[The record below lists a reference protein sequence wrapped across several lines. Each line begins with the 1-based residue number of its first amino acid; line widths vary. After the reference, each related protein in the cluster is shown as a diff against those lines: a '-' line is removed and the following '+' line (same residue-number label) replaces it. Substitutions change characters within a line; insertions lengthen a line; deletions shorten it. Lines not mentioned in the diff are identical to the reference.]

1 MFGMGAMSN
10 SIRELEDS
18 PFIFAIG
25 TNTTESHPVI
35 ALRIKKAVK
44 KGARLIVA
52 DPRRIDLVRFAERY
66 LPLRV
71 GSDLAL
77 LNAMAHVIVDEQLY
91 RQDYLDA
98 RAEGFDVYR
107 EHLSSL
113 TPEWAAPICGIDPQ
127 IIREVARA
135 YATAERAAIC
145 YTLGITEHACGV
157 SNVEALGNLALL
169 TGNLGRRSA
178 GVNPLRGQNNVQGTG
193 DMGCMPESLPGYM
206 KVANPDDRAFVSRA
220 WGLEVS
226 ATPGKKKPEV
236 VEAVLAGKLHAM
248 WVMGDNTVISD
259 TDSVRTVAALRAL
272 DFLVVQDIFLTETAK
287 LAHVVLPAAASFAE
301 VDGIYTNSDRHV
313 QRVRKA
319 VEPPGQAWPDWKI
332 IAEAAKHLGHDWGYA
347 DAEAVWS
354 EAAAIAPTLRGISYQ
369 RLETEHLA
377 WPCPDATH
385 PGTEFLHVGTFKRGR
400 GLFMNVSHQPIADGT
415 DEEFPLILS
424 TGRRLSTYHTGTQTR
439 RARHFDRIQ
448 SREEVEVHPADA
460 AALGLSDGARVS
472 ISSRRGTV
480 EAHLKITDRSPRGT
494 VFMTFHFP
502 DQTHTNLLSST
513 AVDPLTLTPEFKAC
527 AVRISPS
534 APTEAFRL
542 EEH

>member
-10 SIRELEDS
+10 SIRELEDA

-44 KGARLIVA
+44 KGARLFVA
-52 DPRRIDLVRFAERY
+52 DPRRIDLVRYAERY

-77 LNAMAHVIVDEQLY
+77 LNALSHVIVEEGLYAKAFVDE
-91 RQDYLDA
+91 
-98 RAEGFDVYR
+98 RAEGFDAYR
-107 EHLSSL
+107 DHLRTL
-113 TPEWAAPICGIDPQ
+113 TPEWAAPICGLTPES
-127 IIREVARA
+127 IRELARA
-135 YATAERAAIC
+135 YATAERAAIV

-169 TGNLGRRSA
+169 TGNLGRRSS

-193 DMGCMPESLPGYM
+193 DMGCMPENLPGYM
-206 KVANPDDRAFVSRA
+206 KVANADERALVSQA

-226 ATPGKKKPEV
+226 ATPGMKKPEV
-236 VEAVLAGKLHAM
+236 VEAALAGRVRAM
-248 WVMGDNTVISD
+248 WIMGDNTVVSD
-259 TDSVRTVAALRAL
+259 TDSLRTIAALKAL
-272 DFLVVQDIFLTETAK
+272 DFLVVQDIFMTETAR

-301 VDGIYTNSDRHV
+301 VDGIFTNSDRHV

-319 VEPPGQAWPDWKI
+319 VEPPGQAWADWKI
-332 IAEAAKHLGHDWGYA
+332 FAEAAKKMGHDWGYES
-347 DAEAVWS
+347 AEAIWT
-354 EAAAIAPTLRGISYQ
+354 EAAAIAPTLRGISYR
-369 RLETEHLA
+369 RLETEQLA

-385 PGTEFLHVGTFKRGR
+385 PGTEFMHEGTFKRGR
-400 GLFMNVSHQPIADGT
+400 GLFMNVKYQPIADPT
-415 DEEFPLILS
+415 DAEFPLILT

-448 SREEVEVHPADA
+448 AHEEIEVNPDDA
-460 AALGLSDGARVS
+460 VALGLTDGAQVE
-472 ISSRRGTV
+472 IASRRGTV
-480 EAHLKITDRSPRGT
+480 RAQLKVTDRSPRGT

-502 DQTHTNLLSST
+502 DETFTNLLSST

-527 AVRISPS
+527 AVRVS
-534 APTEAFRL
+534 RL
-542 EEH
+542 T

>member
-10 SIRELEDS
+10 SIRELEDA

-44 KGARLIVA
+44 KGATLWVA
-52 DPRRIDLVRFAERY
+52 DPRRIDLVRHAHHY
-66 LPLRV
+66 LPIKV

-77 LNAMAHVIVDEQLY
+77 LNALSHVIVGEELY
-91 RQDYLDA
+91 RKQFVDE
-98 RAEGFDVYR
+98 RAEGFEAYR
-107 EHLSSL
+107 EHVRAL
-113 TPEWAAPICGIDPQ
+113 TPEWAAPICGIDAPT
-127 IIREVARA
+127 IRELARA
-135 YATAERAAIC
+135 YATAERAAIV

-169 TGNLGRRSA
+169 TGNLGRRSS

-206 KVANPDDRAFVSRA
+206 KVANADERALVSRA

-226 ATPGKKKPEV
+226 AVPGKKKPEV
-236 VEAVLAGKLHAM
+236 VDAALARQVRAM
-248 WVMGDNTVISD
+248 WICGDNTVISD
-259 TDSVRTVAALRAL
+259 TDSERTAAALKSL
-272 DFLVVQDIFLTETAK
+272 DFLVVQDIFMTETAQ

-301 VDGIYTNSDRHV
+301 VDGTFTNSDRHV

-332 IAEAAKHLGHDWGYA
+332 FAEAAKRMGHDWGY
-347 DAEAVWS
+347 DGPEAIWS
-354 EAAAIAPTLRGISYQ
+354 EASSIAPTLRGISYQ
-369 RLETEHLA
+369 RLEKEHLA
-377 WPCPDATH
+377 WPCTDATH
-385 PGTEFLHVGTFKRGR
+385 PGTEFMHEGKFKRGR
-400 GLFMNVSHQPIADGT
+400 GLFMNVPYQPIADDT
-415 DEEFPLILS
+415 DAEFPLVLT

-448 SREEVEVHPADA
+448 AHEEIEVNPTDARE
-460 AALGLSDGARVS
+460 LGLTDGAPVRVA
-472 ISSRRGTV
+472 SRRGSV
-480 EAHLKITDRSPRGT
+480 RALLKVTDRSPRGT

-502 DQTHTNLLSST
+502 DETRTNVLSST
-513 AVDPLTLTPEFKAC
+513 ALDPDTLTPEFKAC
-527 AVRISPS
+527 AVRISP
-534 APTEAFRL
+534 L
-542 EEH
+542 